1 MVDGVRDLPPNTT
14 SLERRTGPNAVF
26 SSEACL
32 KKKQNQRGEKVYTPP
47 DFLTPKKKVQK
58 RFESKKVFKWKIKL
72 SKIPRMNEIMHKERF
87 VHQING

>member
-32 KKKQNQRGEKVYTPP
+32 KKKQNQRGKKVYTPP

-58 RFESKKVFKWKIKL
+58 RLKVRRYLNGKL
-72 SKIPRMNEIMHKERF
+72 NYLRF
-87 VHQING
+87 LG